1 MGETDPDELTTPS
14 TVSATAVHAMKERF
28 QLPRGA
34 SEGNLI
40 KLGRPGQLPEE
51 ATADLR
57 SDV

>member
-14 TVSATAVHAMKERF
+14 TISATAVHAMEEWF

-34 SEGNLI
+34 SEGNPI
-40 KLGRPGQLPEE
+40 KLRRPGQLPEE